1 MSTPLDTRHS
11 FVATLKFYLKRLSA
25 VPNGTDLRAAVQ
37 NDLRQI
43 TLDSSID
50 VSSANVTVGNPFL
63 VGSGILAIT
72 YVPVVVSARWI
83 GQRVPTREE
92 WIRSLARAFLQT
104 NTPIVRIASPD
115 PYLTA
120 MATAELPSALGQ
132 GADIVTAALA
142 SSSTYR
148 NVRVDPT
155 QTVMTHLVAAP
166 PAAPSVVRTTDS
178 ATGQQVVTTTT
189 PTSPTT
195 ATKTIVRTD
204 PRTRQSTTTTEVVR
218 YDAAADPGAGAAG
231 QGAAGKGDLGGVLGL
246 GRNIEIGLGV
256 ALVAGVG
263 YWAWTRKRSKRSGAS
278 Y

>member
-11 FVATLKFYLKRLSA
+11 FVATLKFYLRRLSA

-43 TLDSSID
+43 TLDSSIE
-50 VSSANVTVGNPFL
+50 VSSATATVGNPFIE
-63 VGSGILAIT
+63 GSGLLAT
-72 YVPVVVSARWI
+72 TFVPVVVSARFT
-83 GQRVPTREE
+83 GQRLPTREE
-92 WIRSLARAFLQT
+92 WIRSLARAFMQT
-104 NTPIVRIASPD
+104 HTILVRIVPPDTARASE
-115 PYLTA
+115 A
-120 MATAELPSALGQ
+120 AVNLPNALAQ

-142 SSSTYR
+142 PSSTYN
-148 NVRVDPT
+148 NVRVDPV
-155 QTVMTHLVAAP
+155 QTVMTHLVATP
-166 PAAPSVVRTTDS
+166 PAAPSVVRTTDA
-178 ATGQQVVTTTT
+178 ATGQQVVTTTV

-218 YDAAADPGAGAAG
+218 YDAGADGGAAG
-231 QGAAGKGDLGGVLGL
+231 QGAPAKGDLSGVLGL

-263 YWAWTRKRSKRSGAS
+263 YWAWTRKRGKRSGAS